1 MLVSK
6 SSFEPRGTGS
16 RRSTTPSHGN
26 MRLRP
31 SSTETWKRV
40 LLVPPTKIMFTVY
53 CLLNSVVRVLY
64 ASQYALLCF
73 LCNLISAFEKK
84 NRKKRKNSLLSE
96 SNSPKDCSFRTTSS
110 LTSSS
115 MKKYNDDKEKS
126 GKKKG
131 RNSPA
136 RVKTPRTR
144 TPFVRSFAASFH
156 SSAIFT
162 FHRYKKKRL
171 ICASPRE
178 KANDEEK
185 SSQPS
190 TLYHR

>member
-1 MLVSK
+1 
-6 SSFEPRGTGS
+6 
-16 RRSTTPSHGN
+16 
-26 MRLRP
+26 
-31 SSTETWKRV
+31 
-40 LLVPPTKIMFTVY
+40 
-53 CLLNSVVRVLY
+53 
-64 ASQYALLCF
+64 
-73 LCNLISAFEKK
+73 LISAFEKK
-84 NRKKRKNSLLSE
+84 KSKKKEELAFERVKLPESLLFPYDVVVDFFFHE
-96 SNSPKDCSFRTTSS
+96 EIQRRQR
-110 LTSSS
+110 
-115 MKKYNDDKEKS
+115 KERE
-126 GKKKG
+126 KKG

>member
-6 SSFEPRGTGS
+6 SSFEPRGTEP

-40 LLVPPTKIMFTVY
+40 LLVPPTKIMF
-53 CLLNSVVRVLY
+53 LLFTELEVTGISEYYMRLNMRVIMLPV
-64 ASQYALLCF
+64 QFDLRF
-73 LCNLISAFEKK
+73 RKK
-84 NRKKRKNSLLSE
+84 NRKKKEELALERVKLPE
-96 SNSPKDCSFRTTSS
+96 KVCSFHTTSS

-126 GKKKG
+126 EKKKG

-136 RVKTPRTR
+136 RVKTPRCTR

-162 FHRYKKKRL
+162 FHRYKKN
-171 ICASPRE
+171 A
-178 KANDEEK
+178 
-185 SSQPS
+185 
-190 TLYHR
+190 